1 MKETVGMDANELD
14 NSLISV
20 DSQSDQQLLM
30 DQDLHINNLLIITE
44 YSLPSG
50 MGILHKSGRLR
61 VLCYRWDVIIIYH
74 KL

>member
-30 DQDLHINNLLIITE
+30 GSRFA
-44 YSLPSG
+44 Y
-50 MGILHKSGRLR
+50 K
-61 VLCYRWDVIIIYH
+61 
-74 KL
+74 